1 MKESIAEGVRNMQAM
16 AVEHSNA
23 LWDALANANPET
35 PAEANM
41 LLGAYMGA
49 LTEHVGQRAQEAEVS
64 TSDGATDDSSA

>member
-1 MKESIAEGVRNMQAM
+1 MKESIAQGVQTMQAM

-49 LTEHVGQRAQEAEVS
+49 LTEHVQQKSQETQDTTSNAE
-64 TSDGATDDSSA
+64 